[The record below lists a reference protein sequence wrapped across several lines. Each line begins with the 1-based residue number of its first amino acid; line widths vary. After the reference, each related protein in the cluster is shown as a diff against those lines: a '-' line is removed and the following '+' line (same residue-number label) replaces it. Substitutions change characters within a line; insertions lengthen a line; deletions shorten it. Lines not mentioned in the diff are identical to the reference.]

1 MSSSSGRERPSALAE
16 IDAIMALAAGRPPAL
31 FLDFDGTLAPIVPRP
46 EDAVLAPGLRE
57 VIAREAERGPVA
69 VVSGRDMPD
78 VRARVGVDGIAYAG
92 SHGFDILKADG
103 THVEHPEAARFL
115 PVLDA
120 VEAELRD
127 ALADIDGAIVDRKRF
142 AVAIH
147 YRLCAEQDA
156 PRVEAAVD
164 SILSSHSDLRKS
176 GGKKVF
182 ELKPGIEWHKGKAVL
197 FLLDALADGGEGLM
211 PVFVGDDVTDEDGFE
226 ALRGRGIGVRVGDPA
241 EPSAAAYAL
250 QDPDEVRRFLDL
262 LCKV

>member
-1 MSSSSGRERPSALAE
+1 MSGSGQERPSAIAE
-16 IDAIMALAAGRPPAL
+16 IDTIMALAAGRPPAL

-57 VIAREAERGPVA
+57 VIAREAARGPVA

-78 VRARVGVDGIAYAG
+78 VRARVAVDGIAYAG

-115 PVLDA
+115 PILDA
-120 VEAELRD
+120 VEAALRK
-127 ALADIDGAIVDRKRF
+127 ALADIEGAIVDRKRF
-142 AVAIH
+142 AVAVH
-147 YRLCAEQDA
+147 YRLCAESDA

-164 SILSSHSDLRKS
+164 AALADNGDLKKS

-182 ELKPGIEWHKGKAVL
+182 ELKPDIEWHKGKAVL
-197 FLLDALADGGEGLM
+197 FLLDELADGGEGLL

-226 ALRGRGIGVRVGDPA
+226 AIRGRGVGVRVGDPA

-250 QDPDEVRRFLDL
+250 RDPDEVRQFLDL
-262 LCKV
+262 LCEA

>member
-1 MSSSSGRERPSALAE
+1 MSGSGQERPSALAE
-16 IDAIMALAAGRPPAL
+16 IATILALAAGRPPAL

-57 VIAREAERGPVA
+57 VIVREAARGPVA

-78 VRARVGVDGIAYAG
+78 VRSRVGVDGIAYAG
-92 SHGFDILKADG
+92 SHGFDIMKADG
-103 THVEHPEAARFL
+103 SHVEHPEAARFL
-115 PVLDA
+115 PILDA
-120 VEAELRD
+120 VETDLRK

-147 YRLCAEQDA
+147 YRLCTDDDA

-164 SILSSHSDLRKS
+164 AALAGHGELKKS

-182 ELKPGIEWHKGKAVL
+182 ELKPDIEWHKGKAVL
-197 FLLDALADGGEGLM
+197 FLLDELADGGEGLL

-226 ALRGRGIGVRVGDPA
+226 AIRGRGVGVRVGDPA

-250 QDPDEVRRFLDL
+250 RDPDEVRQFLDL
-262 LCKV
+262 LCEA